1 MPLFCPRLVA
11 KDEGV
16 VSFGG
21 YARYFLNI
29 DQSRN
34 LAGRSLFSNSTQ
46 TTFPRVPATFT
57 NEPRGVAK
65 KETGKK
71 KSGSPTRKPDGRGGI
86 VSLRRGGRSGSVKN
100 TSASNLRPVSVC
112 QKAFRRQARTSGSA
126 TICRTPSIL

>member
-11 KDEGV
+11 KDKGV

-21 YARYFLNI
+21 HARYFLNI

-34 LAGRSLFSNSTQ
+34 LAGCSLFPNSTQ

-57 NEPRGVAK
+57 NEPRGLAK
-65 KETGKK
+65 KGTGKK
-71 KSGSPTRKPDGRGGI
+71 NQDRPTRKPDGRGGI
-86 VSLRRGGRSGSVKN
+86 VSLRSGGRPGSVKN

-112 QKAFRRQARTSGSA
+112 EKAFRRQTSTSESA
-126 TICRTPSIL
+126 TICRIPSIL